1 MILLKSASEVRD
13 MRRPGAIVGGAHRR
27 VREAV
32 RPGIT
37 TREVDHLVEAYIRHE
52 GGKPAFK
59 GYKGFPASICIS
71 VNQEVVHGIPGDRV
85 LREGD
90 IVGVDIGVQALGFY
104 ADAAQTL
111 PVGEVSADAER
122 LLRVTREALYAGI
135 AQARP
140 GRRVGDVSHAVQAC
154 VERNGF
160 SVVRSLVGHGI
171 GRSMHE
177 EPQVPNYGQPHEGP
191 ELRPGMVLA
200 IEPMVNAGGSDV
212 EVLADEWTVVTRDGS
227 LSAHFE
233 HSVAITEDGP
243 VILTNGAIEWAGSGM

>member
-13 MRRPGAIVGGAHRR
+13 MRRPGEIVGGAHRK

-37 TREVDHLVEAYIRHE
+37 TREVDHLVEAYIRHQ
-52 GGKPAFK
+52 GGRPAFK

-85 LREGD
+85 LQEGD

-111 PVGEVSADAER
+111 PVGEVSEEAER

-135 AQARP
+135 AQAGP

-154 VERNGF
+154 VEGNGF

-177 EPQVPNYGQPHEGP
+177 DPQVPNYGHPDEGP
-191 ELRPGMVLA
+191 ELKPGMVLA

-212 EVLADEWTVVTRDGS
+212 EVLADEWTVVTCDGS

-233 HSVAITEDGP
+233 HSVAITDDGP
-243 VILTNGAIEWAGSGM
+243 VILTNGAIE

>member
-1 MILLKSASEVRD
+1 MILLKSAAEVRE
-13 MRRPGAIVGGAHRR
+13 MRRPGEIVGGAHRK

-52 GGKPAFK
+52 GGRPAFK
-59 GYKGFPASICIS
+59 GYKGFPASVCIS

-111 PVGEVSADAER
+111 PVGEVSEEAR
-122 LLRVTREALYAGI
+122 QLLRVTREALYAGI
-135 AQARP
+135 GQARP

-177 EPQVPNYGQPHEGP
+177 DPQVPNYGQPDEGP
-191 ELRPGMVLA
+191 ELKPGMVLA

-212 EVLADEWTVVTRDGS
+212 EVLADEWTVVTCDGS

-233 HSVAITEDGP
+233 HSVAITDDGP
-243 VILTNGAIEWAGSGM
+243 VILTNGAIE

>member
-1 MILLKSASEVRD
+1 MILLKSAAEVRE
-13 MRRPGAIVGGAHRR
+13 MRRPGEIVGGAHRK

-52 GGKPAFK
+52 GGRPAFK
-59 GYKGFPASICIS
+59 GYKGFPASVCVS

-111 PVGEVSADAER
+111 PVGEVSEEAR
-122 LLRVTREALYAGI
+122 QLLRVTREALYAGI
-135 AQARP
+135 GQARP

-177 EPQVPNYGQPHEGP
+177 DPQVPNYGQPDEGP
-191 ELRPGMVLA
+191 ELKPGMVLA

-212 EVLADEWTVVTRDGS
+212 EVLADEWTVVTCDGS

-233 HSVAITEDGP
+233 HSVAITDDGP
-243 VILTNGAIEWAGSGM
+243 VILTNGAIE